1 MEEAASPATPTG
13 PSRQARAWPLRHPWL
28 TVAGLVALAIAILL
42 LLWDWNW
49 FKRPIERYVQAETG
63 REFHI
68 DGNLD
73 VDLGRM
79 TRVSA
84 EGLRFANAAWSESPQ
99 MARTDRLAF
108 SFELFPA
115 LFGGDLRVPELR
127 LDNPDLLL
135 ETGPDGSGNWIL
147 ADREDSRGKSPEF
160 RSLWIE
166 GGRLRFVDAKAKTD
180 IDIEVD
186 SQPGKGVGHAP
197 PIAIA
202 GKGHWKGNAFELEG
216 RGESPLD
223 LRDRDQ
229 PYAID
234 VRARAGTTHAHA
246 RGTLLDPLRLRD
258 FDLQLALSGRD
269 MDELY
274 PLLGIAIPPTP
285 PYSLDGRLTRVVH
298 SPASSTWRYDGF
310 TGKVG
315 GSDLAG
321 FAHFTTGKPRPR
333 LEADLRSKRLDL
345 DDLAGFIGGAPGDAA
360 EAARRRASGK
370 LFPDSAFRLD
380 KLNAMDAKVR
390 LRAARIETRTLPV
403 DDMDARLDLAAGV
416 LKLDPLDFGVADG
429 NIRSVIR
436 MDARAKAIR
445 TRADIRARALTLGKL
460 MPKVKLGENAIGK
473 VGGEVRIAT
482 TGNSLAGMLG
492 NADGDAEIGMGEGRI
507 SKLLMEM
514 AAIDIAGILKIKLT
528 GDKQIPIRCA
538 WGDFA
543 VKDGVMTPRS
553 LAFDTRDTVI
563 LGTGTIDLRREQLAL
578 VLKPKTR
585 RFSPLSLR
593 SPLHLEGSF
602 VQPRIRPD
610 YTRMGLRAALAVT
623 LGTAAAPAAALAATI
638 DPGNAKQARYCGE

>member
-1 MEEAASPATPTG
+1 M
-13 PSRQARAWPLRHPWL
+13 
-28 TVAGLVALAIAILL
+28 
-42 LLWDWNW
+42 
-49 FKRPIERYVQAETG
+49 
-63 REFHI
+63 
-68 DGNLD
+68 
-73 VDLGRM
+73 
-79 TRVSA
+79 
-84 EGLRFANAAWSESPQ
+84 
-99 MARTDRLAF
+99 
-108 SFELFPA
+108 
-115 LFGGDLRVPELR
+115 
-127 LDNPDLLL
+127 
-135 ETGPDGSGNWIL
+135 
-147 ADREDSRGKSPEF
+147 
-160 RSLWIE
+160 
-166 GGRLRFVDAKAKTD
+166 
-180 IDIEVD
+180 
-186 SQPGKGVGHAP
+186 
-197 PIAIA
+197 
-202 GKGHWKGNAFELEG
+202 
-216 RGESPLD
+216 
-223 LRDRDQ
+223 
-229 PYAID
+229 
-234 VRARAGTTHAHA
+234 RARAGNTRAHA

-258 FDLQLALSGRD
+258 FDLKLALSGQD

-285 PYSLDGRLTRVVH
+285 PYKLDGRLTRVVH

-310 TGKVG
+310 TGQVG

-321 FAHFTTGKPRPR
+321 FAHFTTGKPRPK

-345 DDLAGFIGGAPGDAA
+345 DDLAGFIGGAPGDGAGGSA

-370 LFPDSAFRLD
+370 LFPDEAFRLD

-416 LKLDPLDFGVADG
+416 LRLDPLDFGVADG
-429 NIRSVIR
+429 DIRSVIR

-445 TRADIRARALTLGKL
+445 TRADIRASGLTLGKL

-473 VGGEVRIAT
+473 VGGEIRIDTA
-482 TGNSLAGMLG
+482 GNSVASMLG
-492 NADGDAEIGMGEGRI
+492 NAGGDAELGMGEGRI

-528 GDKQIPIRCA
+528 GDEQIPIRCA

-553 LAFDTRDTVI
+553 LVFDTRDTVI
-563 LGTGTIDLRREQLAL
+563 LGTGTIDLRRERLAL

-638 DPGNAKQARYCGE
+638 DPGNAKQRRYCGE